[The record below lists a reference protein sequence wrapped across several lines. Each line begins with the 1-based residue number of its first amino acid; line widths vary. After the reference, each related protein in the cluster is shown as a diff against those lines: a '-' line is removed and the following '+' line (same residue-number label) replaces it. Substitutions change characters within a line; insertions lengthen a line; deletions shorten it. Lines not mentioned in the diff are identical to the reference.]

1 MTLHEIPLLLIQ
13 MESQQ
18 CSEHLFNVRIT
29 REQPKWHSNGI
40 WDAKMTLLFFSSI
53 KSSNNVQCTSSKC
66 IYRWVSE
73 RVGEWLPRKLL
84 PHSRRI
90 VNFSAVGPFTIRT
103 VSGEL
108 GAGLGTIK
116 SLRQLAHYFVFCRKP
131 FNLEPRQRSPCR
143 WEMENCRRGAA
154 DLFHLAKKRESVLHA
169 RLWVCVYVCAP
180 LSNYFWLFHQWLG
193 ITSFGSA
200 TPPSASLAFSI
211 FFFLFSSISYFR
223 STGAG
228 PQRMWCCNWQEKYL
242 YPTAQHWN
250 GNRRQTKQLDFPLRN
265 SPRSTVPLSL
275 FTSLLHAR
283 LQGLNCSV
291 HIFTLDVLLCVWC
304 LNEQRTL
311 NSIRRLFSASYFV
324 YVLLLLLLH
333 HFNCFQTQAMEEKI
347 KTKNSAREEREREW
361 FWFSAA
367 LSYTENSVV
376 CHTSTRRNRWPVKQ
390 IAISKPFHSI
400 SSFISQLW
408 QRAATMIKRRK
419 EKEKH

>member
-53 KSSNNVQCTSSKC
+53 KSSDNVQCTSSKC

-211 FFFLFSSISYFR
+211 FFFSSHRFLIFVRLVPGHSVCGAAIDRKNISTQQPNTGTGTEGKRNNLIFLWEILPDLRFPFLSSLRSSTRDCKDWIARFIYSLWMCCFVFGVWMNSERWTAYVVYFLPLILFMCCCCYCCITSIVF
-223 STGAG
+223 
-228 PQRMWCCNWQEKYL
+228 K
-242 YPTAQHWN
+242 
-250 GNRRQTKQLDFPLRN
+250 RRRWRKKLR
-265 SPRSTVPLSL
+265 PKI
-275 FTSLLHAR
+275 AR
-283 LQGLNCSV
+283 
-291 HIFTLDVLLCVWC
+291 
-304 LNEQRTL
+304 
-311 NSIRRLFSASYFV
+311 A
-324 YVLLLLLLH
+324 
-333 HFNCFQTQAMEEKI
+333 K
-347 KTKNSAREEREREW
+347 RERE
-361 FWFSAA
+361 SDSGSVLRSRIQKTA
-367 LSYTENSVV
+367 LSVIL
-376 CHTSTRRNRWPVKQ
+376 RLD
-390 IAISKPFHSI
+390 AIVGLLNKLQSANHSI
-400 SSFISQLW
+400 PFPLSFLNFGSA
-408 QRAATMIKRRK
+408 QRQW
-419 EKEKH
+419 